1 MKVLLHLLSIGLAME
16 MKSEFS
22 QEPEFLELRAYQDDI
37 NSFRRHWCPCSSR
50 GQCFLSDL
58 RILLRNKENTSM
70 GRVIDCHKKVE
81 CLEQQQ
87 TLKAI

>member
-16 MKSEFS
+16 MKSKFS

-37 NSFRRHWCPCSSR
+37 YSFRRHWCPFSSR

-58 RILLRNKENTSM
+58 RILLRNNENTPM
-70 GRVIDCHKKVE
+70 GRVIDGHKKVE

-87 TLKAI
+87 TLKAT